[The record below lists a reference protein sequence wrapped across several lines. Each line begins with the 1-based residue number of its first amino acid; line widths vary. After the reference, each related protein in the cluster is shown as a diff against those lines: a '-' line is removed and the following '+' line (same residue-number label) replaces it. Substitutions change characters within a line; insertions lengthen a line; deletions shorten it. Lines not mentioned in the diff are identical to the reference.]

1 MKYATANSRKA
12 VKWTNG
18 DTTMEA
24 LKARFQSTVRT
35 TETIE
40 EYRKMSKGRH
50 QGRRRLCRRTSAE
63 RATQEGLCALPLH
76 ADAGH

>member
-12 VKWTNG
+12 VKWKNG

-24 LKARFQSTVRT
+24 LKARFQNTVRT

-40 EYRKMSKGRH
+40 EYRKMSKAQQADIKDIGGFVGGHLRN
-50 QGRRRLCRRTSAE
+50 GRRKKDTCSA
-63 RATQEGLCALPLH
+63 APC
-76 ADAGH
+76 